1 MPVFSD
7 TPVPPHYLQKYQ
19 VLLYK
24 VVVWWA
30 GGPASSTNNSSL
42 QRGWGRT
49 WSRCQQ
55 KRDQRGSCFKCR
67 NWLIHIWWKTMLWN
81 APKHTHAYYCF
92 FSSDTS
98 LDTKKGLQPTYFESR
113 YIQCFK
119 LSRCKA
125 EKILVQVISRSIRWN
140 FNIWVPIS
148 NLLCGHLK

>member
-1 MPVFSD
+1 MKSLVSYW
-7 TPVPPHYLQKYQ
+7 TPCQTIVNVLQTIEQISRFIIPMYFKPCLPTNKLHDACIFRYTRQ
-19 VLLYK
+19 CHHTIFKSIKFYCTKLLC
-24 VVVWWA
+24 

-55 KRDQRGSCFKCR
+55 RRDQRGSCFKCR

-81 APKHTHAYYCF
+81 APKHTHAHYCF

-113 YIQCFK
+113 
-119 LSRCKA
+119 
-125 EKILVQVISRSIRWN
+125 W
-140 FNIWVPIS
+140 
-148 NLLCGHLK
+148 